1 MNVRFYETGL
11 RQVASGLASLIR
23 PAPDTLNDLI
33 NQLSSMADI
42 AADAG
47 RGTISRSAQDAQAAV
62 QSLATTDLGGRSAS
76 IESLGRLGQQL
87 LGDLCATVS
96 TAKANTPVP
105 QNSRRVLVVDDSRVA
120 TTALLS
126 AFRARSFCARAAV
139 TLEEALVE
147 LVLFTPQVLV
157 SDVFMPALE
166 VELIA
171 RVFRELT
178 RGKPGLIVLVSG
190 ASGESLKMRLKSID
204 HDHFV
209 SKLEGSSKVV
219 DSVFSLWAD
228 DAEQGLP
235 KMAHD
240 SAV

>member
-11 RQVASGLASLIR
+11 RQVASGLARLIR
-23 PAPDTLNDLI
+23 PAPDTLEDLI
-33 NQLSSMADI
+33 NQLNAMADI

-47 RGTISRSAQDAQAAV
+47 RGTISCSAQDAQAAV
-62 QSLATTDLGGRSAS
+62 QSLATTDLGARSAS
-76 IESLGRLGQQL
+76 IEALGRLGRQL

-96 TAKANTPVP
+96 TAKANAPVP

-166 VELIA
+166 VDLLA
-171 RVFRELT
+171 RVFRGLT
-178 RGKPGLIVLVSG
+178 RGKPGFIVLVSG
-190 ASGESLKMRLKSID
+190 GSGESLNVKLKGIE
-204 HDHFV
+204 HDLFV
-209 SKLEGSSKVV
+209 SKLEGASKVV

-228 DAEQGLP
+228 DTEQGLP
-235 KMAHD
+235 KVAHS